1 MYHEDGGKKETAS
14 HESNL
19 QRPFAAIHHG
29 DGRRVWGVS
38 QVIFQITA
46 DFDLFAIVVAMEG
59 KTAKFD
65 I

>member
-1 MYHEDGGKKETAS
+1 MYYEDGGKKEAAS

-19 QRPFAAIHHG
+19 RQPLGAIHHG
-29 DGRRVWGVS
+29 GGRRVWGVS
-38 QVIFQITA
+38 QVTFQITA

-59 KTAKFD
+59 KAAKFD